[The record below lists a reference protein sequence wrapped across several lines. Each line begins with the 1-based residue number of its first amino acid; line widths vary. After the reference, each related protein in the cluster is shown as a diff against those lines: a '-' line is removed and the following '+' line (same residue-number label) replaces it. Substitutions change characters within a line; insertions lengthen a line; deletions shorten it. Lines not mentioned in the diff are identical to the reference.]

1 MASKTTFSNAELH
14 MLTRSFGLGALR
26 KCAPIAAGSV
36 ETNYLLELDSGK
48 YILRYYEGRTMRQ
61 VEYERALLDYLS
73 AHGFPCAPGIVP
85 SDNRVPEYR
94 GKPYM
99 LFEYVQ
105 GEHISSPSPAQAHA
119 LIRLIARLNTLT
131 RGLHLPGSE
140 SRLTY
145 RPAQMLELAT
155 QRAQQLGTQNARN
168 KLNWYRA
175 ALATLELPHGMEQ
188 GVCHCDFYYTNVL
201 YRDDEITAL
210 LDFDDANETWLY
222 FDIVSATDFFRRGF
236 DHETWSDFSQDA
248 DIVDLTQAREYLAVF
263 EQICPIPAL
272 DRAHLYDILK
282 LGILVDC
289 IWYFDR
295 GTLPDFFE
303 KRKLDALDRLGR
315 DEFNRRLWGADYAS
329 SSH

>member
-1 MASKTTFSNAELH
+1 
-14 MLTRSFGLGALR
+14 
-26 KCAPIAAGSV
+26 
-36 ETNYLLELDSGK
+36 
-48 YILRYYEGRTMRQ
+48 
-61 VEYERALLDYLS
+61 
-73 AHGFPCAPGIVP
+73 
-85 SDNRVPEYR
+85 
-94 GKPYM
+94 
-99 LFEYVQ
+99 
-105 GEHISSPSPAQAHA
+105 
-119 LIRLIARLNTLT
+119 
-131 RGLHLPGSE
+131 
-140 SRLTY
+140 
-145 RPAQMLELAT
+145 
-155 QRAQQLGTQNARN
+155 
-168 KLNWYRA
+168 
-175 ALATLELPHGMEQ
+175 MEQ

-236 DHETWSDFSQDA
+236 DHETWSNFAPDA

-329 SSH
+329 